1 MRLSRGIAWFIFTAA
16 LLMGSLS
23 ADGQDMLKQFQKQ
36 NKKINVS
43 LGFRVGEP
51 MGINLQ
57 FYKGVTTGCRKSK
70 SAIDI
75 LIAKEGVLF
84 DLGPEYKDG
93 EWRSGGTRF
102 ALSWFHE
109 VHHRTFGQYL
119 YYGLGVQMG
128 SRKYQK
134 LAENITDSFAW
145 GPQLTLH
152 GEVPVKIL
160 TIVPHQ
166 LYCKV
171 TLFAEMVYHTQIGE
185 KFSYFKPAGGVRF
198 NWFY

>member
-1 MRLSRGIAWFIFTAA
+1 MRMIRDAVLLIFVAM
-16 LLMGSLS
+16 LLMGSIH

-43 LGFRVGEP
+43 LGFRIGEP
-51 MGINLQ
+51 MGVNLQ
-57 FYKGVTTGCRKSK
+57 FYRGVTTGCRKSR
-70 SAIDI
+70 SVIDV

-84 DLGPEYKDG
+84 DLGPKYKNG

-102 ALSWFHE
+102 AVSWFHE
-109 VHHRTFGQYL
+109 VHHRTFGEYL
-119 YYGLGVQMG
+119 YYGIGVQMG

-134 LAENITDSFAW
+134 LAENLTENFAW
-145 GPQLTLH
+145 GPQLTLR
-152 GEVPVKIL
+152 GEVPVR
-160 TIVPHQ
+160 TFTMVPHQ

-171 TLFAEMVYHTQIGE
+171 TLFAEMVYHTEIGE
-185 KFSYFKPAGGVRF
+185 EFSYFKPAGGVRF